1 MYYHTSCRRRVVTLR
16 DESSMH
22 KMMALLS
29 RQFDALTGALN
40 DPMRKDLLAKFGGG
54 LFDSML
60 LNLCCSIS
68 PDEQRLSGIH
78 DVRASKV
85 GRVLVVTGEIRD
97 GHTMELFDRICVP
110 HAGSWSAVRALVGIP
125 DSPDLVLD
133 ELA

>member
-1 MYYHTSCRRRVVTLR
+1 
-16 DESSMH
+16 MH
-22 KMMALLS
+22 KMVALLS
-29 RQFDALTGALN
+29 RQFDVLTGTLN
-40 DPMRKDLLAKFGGG
+40 GPIGKDLVAKFTGGP
-54 LFDSML
+54 FDSML
-60 LNLCCSIS
+60 LNLRCSIS
-68 PDEQRLSGIH
+68 PDEEKLSGVH